1 MKKRSKSNFKWKP
14 MSNKQLKV
22 FTWWNNNSPM
32 KDRDGIIADGAVRS
46 GKTVSMAPSFVM
58 WAMEEYDECDFAIC
72 GKTIGSLNRNVI
84 NTLKKQLRS
93 LKYRYEHKRSENLL
107 IVKKNGKTNYFYL
120 FGGKDESSQ
129 DLIQGMTLAGI
140 FFDEVAL
147 MPQSFVDQGIARLSV
162 EGAKFWFN
170 CNPKNPKHWFKL
182 EYVDKIKEKN
192 ILYLHF
198 TMDDNLTLSEAV
210 KERYK
215 RMFTGVF
222 YKRNILGLW
231 VAAEGLI
238 FQQIA
243 DDYERFITATIQ
255 YNSIISLGI
264 DWGGNKSKH
273 SITAT
278 KISRDFS
285 SIQVLKASTMKATGT
300 NTKQVFRWII
310 NFIKEIQDKY
320 GTVSFIF
327 ADSAEQVL
335 NNSLNGELRA
345 NKINLIVQD
354 SLKIEIKNRIEL
366 WNRLLNLDKMS
377 FIENQCQSLIEA
389 LQTALYDED
398 AKDDRWIDDGET
410 SDIDSLDSFDYS
422 FEYWFEEI
430 SYCLGKV
437 A

>member
-1 MKKRSKSNFKWKP
+1 MIITE
-14 MSNKQLKV
+14 KQKEFIRNATHRYNLK
-22 FTWWNNNSPM
+22 
-32 KDRDGIIADGAVRS
+32 IGARR
-46 GKTVSMAPSFVM
+46 
-58 WAMEEYDECDFAIC
+58 C
-72 GKTIGSLNRNVI
+72 GKTYLDILFTIPNRLLERKGLDGLNVIFGVSKGTIERNVLQPLREIYGKDLVGFI
-84 NTLKKQLRS
+84 NSQNIAVLFEQEVYCLGTEKISQVSKIQGTSIKYAYGDEMAKWNKEVFIMIQASLDKPYSCLDGALNPENKNHWLKKDFLD
-93 LKYRYEHKRSENLL
+93 
-107 IVKKNGKTNYFYL
+107 V
-120 FGGKDESSQ
+120 
-129 DLIQGMTLAGI
+129 
-140 FFDEVAL
+140 
-147 MPQSFVDQGIARLSV
+147 
-162 EGAKFWFN
+162 
-170 CNPKNPKHWFKL
+170 
-182 EYVDKIKEKN
+182 IKEKGLDVYTQYYT
-192 ILYLHF
+192 IF
-198 TMDDNLTLSEAV
+198 DNPFLPKDFVENLC
-210 KERYK
+210 KEYQGTVYYNRL
-215 RMFTGVF
+215 
-222 YKRNILGLW
+222 ILGQW
-231 VAAEGLI
+231 CDAEGLI

-243 DDYERFITATIQ
+243 NDYKRYITEEVQLNSFI
-255 YNSIISLGI
+255 SIGI

-278 KISRDFS
+278 KISRDFKRV
-285 SIQVLKASTMKATGT
+285 QCLKSDTMKATGT

-354 SLKIEIKNRIEL
+354 SLKLEIKNRIEL

-422 FEYWFEEI
+422 FELWAEEI

>member
-1 MKKRSKSNFKWKP
+1 MDKTIEISSKQAEYIRNATHRWNFK
-14 MSNKQLKV
+14 
-22 FTWWNNNSPM
+22 
-32 KDRDGIIADGAVRS
+32 IGA
-46 GKTVSMAPSFVM
+46 TQ
-58 WAMEEYDECDFAIC
+58 C
-72 GKTIGSLNRNVI
+72 GKTYIDTLFLIPERIRERIGLKGLVFIAGVSKGTIQRNVI
-84 NTLKKQLRS
+84 EPLQEIWGDKLVSDIGSNNIATIFGEKVYCIGADNVGMVRKFRGARI
-93 LKYRYEHKRSENLL
+93 KYLY
-107 IVKKNGKTNYFYL
+107 I
-120 FGGKDESSQ
+120 
-129 DLIQGMTLAGI
+129 
-140 FFDEVAL
+140 DEVVDINEEVFEL
-147 MPQSFVDQGIARLSV
+147 LKSRLSFEYSVGEGSGNPQSRTHYIKKFLESDVDVYVQHYTLFDNPFLPKKVV
-162 EGAKFWFN
+162 EEMCK
-170 CNPKNPKHWFKL
+170 
-182 EYVDKIKEKN
+182 EYKGTVYYN
-192 ILYLHF
+192 
-198 TMDDNLTLSEAV
+198 
-210 KERYK
+210 RY
-215 RMFTGVF
+215 
-222 YKRNILGLW
+222 ILGQW
-231 VAAEGLI
+231 CNAEGLI

-243 DDYERFITATIQ
+243 NDDKRFITTTIQ
-255 YNSIISLGI
+255 YNSIISIGI

-278 KISRDFS
+278 KISRDFKS
-285 SIQVLKASTMKATGT
+285 VQVLKASTMKATGT

-377 FIENQCQSLIEA
+377 FIENQCQTLIEA
-389 LQTALYDED
+389 LQTALYDEK

-410 SDIDSLDSFDYS
+410 SDIDSLDSFNYS

>member
-1 MKKRSKSNFKWKP
+1 MIITE
-14 MSNKQLKV
+14 KQKEFIKNATHRYNLK
-22 FTWWNNNSPM
+22 
-32 KDRDGIIADGAVRS
+32 IGARR
-46 GKTVSMAPSFVM
+46 
-58 WAMEEYDECDFAIC
+58 C
-72 GKTIGSLNRNVI
+72 GKTYLDILFTIPNRLLERKDLDGLNVIFGVSKGTIERNVLQPLREIYGKELVGFISSQNIASLFGQEVYCLGTEKISQVSKIQGTSIKYAYGDEMAKWNKEVFVMIQGSLDKPYSCLDGALNPENK
-84 NTLKKQLRS
+84 NHWLKKDFLDVIR
-93 LKYRYEHKRSENLL
+93 EKRLDVYTQYYTIFDNPFLP
-107 IVKKNGKTNYFYL
+107 
-120 FGGKDESSQ
+120 KD
-129 DLIQGMTLAGI
+129 
-140 FFDEVAL
+140 
-147 MPQSFVDQGIARLSV
+147 FVDNLCKEYQGTVYYNRL
-162 EGAKFWFN
+162 
-170 CNPKNPKHWFKL
+170 
-182 EYVDKIKEKN
+182 
-192 ILYLHF
+192 
-198 TMDDNLTLSEAV
+198 
-210 KERYK
+210 
-215 RMFTGVF
+215 
-222 YKRNILGLW
+222 ILGQW
-231 VAAEGLI
+231 CDAEGLI

-243 DDYERFITATIQ
+243 NNYKRYITTTVQ
-255 YNSIISLGI
+255 LNSIISIGI

-278 KISRDFS
+278 KISRDFKE
-285 SIQVLKASTMKATGT
+285 IQALKSSTMKATGT

-366 WNRLLNLDKMS
+366 WNRLLNLDKIS
-377 FIENQCQSLIEA
+377 FIENQCQTLIEA
-389 LQTALYDED
+389 LQTALYDEK

-422 FEYWFEEI
+422 FEFWFEQI

>member
-1 MKKRSKSNFKWKP
+1 MIITE
-14 MSNKQLKV
+14 KQKEFIRNATHRYNLK
-22 FTWWNNNSPM
+22 
-32 KDRDGIIADGAVRS
+32 IGARR
-46 GKTVSMAPSFVM
+46 
-58 WAMEEYDECDFAIC
+58 C
-72 GKTIGSLNRNVI
+72 GKTYLDILFTIPNRLLERKGLDGLNVIFGVSKGTIERNVLQPLREIYGKDLVGFI
-84 NTLKKQLRS
+84 NSQNIAVLFEQEVYCLGTEKISQVSKIQGTSIKYAYGDEMAKWNKEVFIMIQASLDKPYSCLDGALNPENKNHWLKKDFLDVIEEKGLDVYTQYYTIFDNPFLP
-93 LKYRYEHKRSENLL
+93 KDFVENLC
-107 IVKKNGKTNYFYL
+107 KEY
-120 FGGKDESSQ
+120 
-129 DLIQGMTLAGI
+129 QGT
-140 FFDEVAL
+140 VYYN
-147 MPQSFVDQGIARLSV
+147 RL
-162 EGAKFWFN
+162 
-170 CNPKNPKHWFKL
+170 
-182 EYVDKIKEKN
+182 
-192 ILYLHF
+192 
-198 TMDDNLTLSEAV
+198 
-210 KERYK
+210 
-215 RMFTGVF
+215 
-222 YKRNILGLW
+222 ILGQW
-231 VAAEGLI
+231 CDAEGLI

-243 DDYERFITATIQ
+243 NDYKRYITTTVQ
-255 YNSIISLGI
+255 LNSIISIGI

-422 FEYWFEEI
+422 FELWAEEI

>member
-1 MKKRSKSNFKWKP
+1 MIITE
-14 MSNKQLKV
+14 KQKEFIRNATHRYNLK
-22 FTWWNNNSPM
+22 
-32 KDRDGIIADGAVRS
+32 IGARR
-46 GKTVSMAPSFVM
+46 
-58 WAMEEYDECDFAIC
+58 C
-72 GKTIGSLNRNVI
+72 GKTYLDILFTIPNRLLERKGLDGLNVIFGVSKGTIERNVLQPLREIYGKDLVGFI
-84 NTLKKQLRS
+84 NSQNIAVLFEQEVYCLGTEKISQVSKIQGTSIKYAYGDEMAKWNKEVFIMIQASLDKPYSCLDGALNPENKNHWLKKDFLD
-93 LKYRYEHKRSENLL
+93 
-107 IVKKNGKTNYFYL
+107 V
-120 FGGKDESSQ
+120 
-129 DLIQGMTLAGI
+129 
-140 FFDEVAL
+140 
-147 MPQSFVDQGIARLSV
+147 
-162 EGAKFWFN
+162 
-170 CNPKNPKHWFKL
+170 
-182 EYVDKIKEKN
+182 IKEKGLDVYTQYYT
-192 ILYLHF
+192 IF
-198 TMDDNLTLSEAV
+198 DNPFLPKDFVENLC
-210 KERYK
+210 KEYQGTVYYNRL
-215 RMFTGVF
+215 
-222 YKRNILGLW
+222 ILGQW
-231 VAAEGLI
+231 CDAEGLI

-243 DDYERFITATIQ
+243 NDYKRYITEEVQLNSFI
-255 YNSIISLGI
+255 SIGI

-278 KISRDFS
+278 KISRDFKRV
-285 SIQVLKASTMKATGT
+285 QCLKSDTMKATGT

-335 NNSLNGELRA
+335 NNSLNGELRV

-389 LQTALYDED
+389 LQTALYDEK

-410 SDIDSLDSFDYS
+410 SDIDSLDSFNYS
-422 FEYWFEEI
+422 FELWAEEI

>member
-1 MKKRSKSNFKWKP
+1 MIITE
-14 MSNKQLKV
+14 KQKEFIRNATHRYNLK
-22 FTWWNNNSPM
+22 
-32 KDRDGIIADGAVRS
+32 IGARR
-46 GKTVSMAPSFVM
+46 
-58 WAMEEYDECDFAIC
+58 C
-72 GKTIGSLNRNVI
+72 GKTYLDILYTIPNRLIERKGLDGLNVIFGVSKGTIERNVLQPLREIYGKDLVGFINSQNIVSLFGQEVYCLGTEKVSQVSKIQGTSIKYAYGDEMAKWNKEVFIMIQGSLDKSYSCLDGALNPENK
-84 NTLKKQLRS
+84 NHWLKKEFLDAI
-93 LKYRYEHKRSENLL
+93 EEKRLDVYTQYYTIFDNPFLTKDFVENLC
-107 IVKKNGKTNYFYL
+107 KEY
-120 FGGKDESSQ
+120 
-129 DLIQGMTLAGI
+129 QGT
-140 FFDEVAL
+140 VYYN
-147 MPQSFVDQGIARLSV
+147 RL
-162 EGAKFWFN
+162 
-170 CNPKNPKHWFKL
+170 
-182 EYVDKIKEKN
+182 
-192 ILYLHF
+192 
-198 TMDDNLTLSEAV
+198 
-210 KERYK
+210 
-215 RMFTGVF
+215 
-222 YKRNILGLW
+222 ILGQW
-231 VAAEGLI
+231 CDAEGLI

-243 DDYERFITATIQ
+243 NDYKRYVTTTIQ
-255 YNSIISLGI
+255 LNSIISVGI

-278 KISRDFS
+278 KISRDFKS
-285 SIQVLKASTMKATGT
+285 VQVLKSSTMKATGT

-366 WNRLLNLDKMS
+366 WNRLLNLDKLN

-389 LQTALYDED
+389 LQTALYDEN

-410 SDIDSLDSFDYS
+410 SDIDSLDSFNYS
-422 FEYWFEEI
+422 FEFWVEEI

>member
-1 MKKRSKSNFKWKP
+1 MDKTIEISSKQAEYIRNATHRWNFK
-14 MSNKQLKV
+14 
-22 FTWWNNNSPM
+22 
-32 KDRDGIIADGAVRS
+32 IGA
-46 GKTVSMAPSFVM
+46 TQ
-58 WAMEEYDECDFAIC
+58 C
-72 GKTIGSLNRNVI
+72 GKTYIDTLFLIPERIRERIGLKGLVFIAGVSKGTIQRNVI
-84 NTLKKQLRS
+84 EPLQEIWGDKLVSDIGSNNIATIFGEKVYCIGADNVGMVRKFRGARI
-93 LKYRYEHKRSENLL
+93 KYLY
-107 IVKKNGKTNYFYL
+107 I
-120 FGGKDESSQ
+120 
-129 DLIQGMTLAGI
+129 
-140 FFDEVAL
+140 DEVVDINEEVFEL
-147 MPQSFVDQGIARLSV
+147 LKSRLSFEYSVGEGSGNPQSRTHYIKKFLESDVDVYVQHYTLFDNPFLPKKVV
-162 EGAKFWFN
+162 EEMCK
-170 CNPKNPKHWFKL
+170 
-182 EYVDKIKEKN
+182 EYKGTVYYN
-192 ILYLHF
+192 
-198 TMDDNLTLSEAV
+198 
-210 KERYK
+210 RY
-215 RMFTGVF
+215 
-222 YKRNILGLW
+222 ILGQW
-231 VAAEGLI
+231 CNAEGLI

-243 DDYERFITATIQ
+243 NDDKRFITTTIQ
-255 YNSIISLGI
+255 YNSIISIGI

-278 KISRDFS
+278 KISRDFKS
-285 SIQVLKASTMKATGT
+285 VQVLKASTMKATGT

-377 FIENQCQSLIEA
+377 FIENQCQTLIEA
-389 LQTALYDED
+389 LQTALYDEK

-410 SDIDSLDSFDYS
+410 SDIDSLDSFNYS
-422 FEYWFEEI
+422 LEYWFEEI

>member
-1 MKKRSKSNFKWKP
+1 MEKTIEISSKQAEYIRNATHRWNFK
-14 MSNKQLKV
+14 
-22 FTWWNNNSPM
+22 
-32 KDRDGIIADGAVRS
+32 IGA
-46 GKTVSMAPSFVM
+46 TQ
-58 WAMEEYDECDFAIC
+58 C
-72 GKTIGSLNRNVI
+72 GKTYIDTLFLIPERIRERIGLKGLVFIAGVTKGTIQRNVI
-84 NTLKKQLRS
+84 EPLQEIWGDKLVSDIGSNNIATIFGEKVYCIGADNVGMVRKFRGARI
-93 LKYRYEHKRSENLL
+93 KYLY
-107 IVKKNGKTNYFYL
+107 I
-120 FGGKDESSQ
+120 
-129 DLIQGMTLAGI
+129 
-140 FFDEVAL
+140 DEVVDINEEVFEL
-147 MPQSFVDQGIARLSV
+147 LKSRLSFEYSVGEGSGNPQSRTHYIKKFLESDVDVYVQHYTLFDNPFLPKKVV
-162 EGAKFWFN
+162 EEMCK
-170 CNPKNPKHWFKL
+170 
-182 EYVDKIKEKN
+182 EYRGTVYYN
-192 ILYLHF
+192 
-198 TMDDNLTLSEAV
+198 
-210 KERYK
+210 RY
-215 RMFTGVF
+215 
-222 YKRNILGLW
+222 ILGQW
-231 VAAEGLI
+231 CNAEGLI

-243 DDYERFITATIQ
+243 NDDKRFITTTIQ
-255 YNSIISLGI
+255 YNSIISVGI

-278 KISRDFS
+278 KISRDFKS
-285 SIQVLKASTMKATGT
+285 VQVLKTSIMKATGT

-366 WNRLLNLDKMS
+366 WNRLLNLDRLS
-377 FIENQCQSLIEA
+377 FIEKQCNTLIEA
-389 LQTALYDED
+389 LQTALYDEK

-410 SDIDSLDSFDYS
+410 SDIDSLDSFNYS

>member
-1 MKKRSKSNFKWKP
+1 MIITE
-14 MSNKQLKV
+14 KQKEFIRNATHRYNLK
-22 FTWWNNNSPM
+22 
-32 KDRDGIIADGAVRS
+32 IGARR
-46 GKTVSMAPSFVM
+46 
-58 WAMEEYDECDFAIC
+58 C
-72 GKTIGSLNRNVI
+72 GKTYLDILFTIPNRLLERKGLDGLNVIFGVSKGTIERNVLQPLREIYGKDLVGFI
-84 NTLKKQLRS
+84 NSQNIAVLFEQEVYCLGTEKISQVSKIQGTSIKYAYGDEMAKWNKEVFIMIQASLDKPYSCLDGALNPENKNHWLKKDFLD
-93 LKYRYEHKRSENLL
+93 
-107 IVKKNGKTNYFYL
+107 V
-120 FGGKDESSQ
+120 
-129 DLIQGMTLAGI
+129 
-140 FFDEVAL
+140 
-147 MPQSFVDQGIARLSV
+147 
-162 EGAKFWFN
+162 
-170 CNPKNPKHWFKL
+170 
-182 EYVDKIKEKN
+182 IKEKGLDVYTQYYT
-192 ILYLHF
+192 IF
-198 TMDDNLTLSEAV
+198 DNPFLPKDFVENLC
-210 KERYK
+210 KEYQGTVYYNRL
-215 RMFTGVF
+215 
-222 YKRNILGLW
+222 ILGQW
-231 VAAEGLI
+231 CDAEGLI

-243 DDYERFITATIQ
+243 NDYKRYITEEVQLNSFI
-255 YNSIISLGI
+255 SIGI

-278 KISRDFS
+278 KISRDFKRV
-285 SIQVLKASTMKATGT
+285 QCLKSDTMKATGT

-389 LQTALYDED
+389 LQTALYDEK

-422 FEYWFEEI
+422 FELWAEEI